1 MINWLALN
9 CMVVI
14 SYTLLFVINDQLQAF
29 NHNPFIG
36 WIFLPAG
43 LKLFFVIIFR
53 YRTLVGLFTGS
64 LICSYFYLEAHDAF
78 LFLNLALASTLAPLF
93 ALIIKEKYDIQF
105 DLDLTHLTLVD
116 ILSLAI
122 LQSFISVVFHHLI
135 FLSYDVIVHE
145 NLLHSLLVMFFGD
158 LIGIIAVMILLVAA
172 IKLIMVGYKK
182 NP

>member
-9 CMVVI
+9 CIVVI
-14 SYTLLFVINDQLQAF
+14 SYALLFYINDQLQAF
-29 NHNPFIG
+29 DHNPFIG

-64 LICSYFYLEAHDAF
+64 FICSYFYLEAHDAV
-78 LFLNLALASTLAPLF
+78 LFLNLALASTSAPLF
-93 ALIIKEKYDIQF
+93 ALIIKEKYDKQF

-135 FLSYDVIVHE
+135 FLSYDLAHE

-158 LIGIIAVMILLVAA
+158 LIGIISVMMLLVVA
-172 IKLIMVGYKK
+172 IKLIMVSYKK